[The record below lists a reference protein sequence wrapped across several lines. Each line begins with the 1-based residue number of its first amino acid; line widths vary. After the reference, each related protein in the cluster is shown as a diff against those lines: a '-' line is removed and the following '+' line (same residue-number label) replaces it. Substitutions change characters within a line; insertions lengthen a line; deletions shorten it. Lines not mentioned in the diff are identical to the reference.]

1 MAASASSD
9 AVSAPY
15 TSWRSYRFSPYEGK
29 EEGEEVG
36 LLILEGEAG
45 GTLGPGFFGTFL
57 WPSGEL
63 LAWYLWMNPDVV
75 RGQVVIE
82 LGAGV
87 GLPGLL
93 AARLGAKRVSIT
105 DRADGVAAL
114 ANVAAAV
121 RANELSSTCDVFP
134 LTWGH
139 FEELQGDAAHGI
151 ILGSDLFFSSEH
163 LDSILA
169 TVHWLFHWRAPPSA
183 PRRFYV
189 TYQERSPNRSIRT
202 LLPKW
207 GLVARAQQLDFLP
220 DYLAQ
225 EARFSSLHL
234 LILEMAPV
242 QSDIEDGDVN
252 DGSCQLEYAAPST
265 QSDAADLTAC
275 GQGPY

>member
-15 TSWRSYRFSPYEGK
+15 TSWRSYRFSPYEGQ

-114 ANVAAAV
+114 ANVAEAV

-139 FEELQGDAAHGI
+139 FEEL
-151 ILGSDLFFSSEH
+151 
-163 LDSILA
+163 
-169 TVHWLFHWRAPPSA
+169 
-183 PRRFYV
+183 
-189 TYQERSPNRSIRT
+189 
-202 LLPKW
+202 
-207 GLVARAQQLDFLP
+207 
-220 DYLAQ
+220 
-225 EARFSSLHL
+225 
-234 LILEMAPV
+234 
-242 QSDIEDGDVN
+242 
-252 DGSCQLEYAAPST
+252 
-265 QSDAADLTAC
+265 
-275 GQGPY
+275 